1 MVKSEKTVKK
11 STAQKATCL
20 DKVTN
25 KMLKNWVN
33 WVNNWLWRLYNR
45 AFENGTVSED
55 WKNKVI
61 VLLYKEKGQKSYIGI
76 SFPKCREGV

>member
-55 WKNKVI
+55 
-61 VLLYKEKGQKSYIGI
+61 
-76 SFPKCREGV
+76 